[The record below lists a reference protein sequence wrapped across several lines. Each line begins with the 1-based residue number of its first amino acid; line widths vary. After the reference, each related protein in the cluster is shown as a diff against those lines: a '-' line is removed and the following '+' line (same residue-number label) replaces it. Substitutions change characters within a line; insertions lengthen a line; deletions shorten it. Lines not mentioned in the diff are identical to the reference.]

1 MCKKRIRL
9 GVLISGRGSN
19 LFSIIQNINKKKI
32 NAEIAIV
39 ISNNSDAKGIDIAK
53 DNGINTEIVEN
64 KMFSSKDQYEKK
76 IEEILKKNNCD
87 LIVLAGYLKILG
99 SNFIDTF
106 KNRIINIHPSL
117 LPAFKGLDAQ
127 RQAFEYG
134 VKFSGCTV
142 HYVDKTLDGGP
153 IISQDIV
160 AIEPNDTEATLSKK
174 ILEKEHSLYPKAI
187 QTVIETMLGE
197 KNESIN

>member
-99 SNFIDTF
+99 SNFIEIG
-106 KNRIINIHPSL
+106 RAH
-117 LPAFKGLDAQ
+117 
-127 RQAFEYG
+127 
-134 VKFSGCTV
+134 V
-142 HYVDKTLDGGP
+142 
-153 IISQDIV
+153 
-160 AIEPNDTEATLSKK
+160 
-174 ILEKEHSLYPKAI
+174 
-187 QTVIETMLGE
+187 
-197 KNESIN
+197 